1 MADESETANL
11 VGPKAGGSGRNPL
24 QWAKF
29 GLSEESGSLNQQTA
43 KGEAQELFDEE
54 EKNSGETRK
63 PWWKSNFFITEP
75 VLFGTWDGVFTAC
88 MMNIFGVVLFLR
100 TGWMVV
106 RLFICL
112 FVCCVGRSVHSVYD
126 EHLWCGAVSED
137 WVDGGTF
144 VCLFVCLFVV
154 WDGVFTACM
163 MNIFGVVLFLRTG
176 WMVGNAGIGLSIV
189 IVFMTISMA
198 LLPILSAI
206 GVTERCH
213 MEHGGLYFLLSHALG
228 GRVGG
233 SVGFL
238 FVFGQAVVCSLYC
251 TGFGESFAEAVGWN
265 NEWAVRGIAIVTL
278 LVLLGINLAGVKWVI
293 KVQLLLVGCL
303 GISLVDFIIGTFVKT
318 DIASGVVGYSVENF
332 RNNTGPDYIPG
343 QDFFTVFGVFFPT
356 ATGVMAG
363 VNMSGDLK
371 TPNRSI
377 PIGSLTAIGV
387 STILYV
393 LFVLLLGAVCT
404 RDGLQDDFMIA
415 EKVSGVGVLW
425 LLGLY
430 ISSLSSC
437 LSGLYGAPRVL
448 QCICNENV
456 IPVIKVLGR
465 GRGPNKEPFLAI
477 LVCGFISFSFLFV
490 GQLNL
495 LAPIVTIN
503 FMLTY
508 AMVDYAY
515 FAVGM
520 SYDMHLK
527 RKEKYEGNGDK
538 KETESLLSH
547 VIDKGKKLRYAMVD
561 YAYFA
566 VGMSYDM
573 HLKRKEKY
581 EGNGDK
587 KETESLLSH
596 VIDKGKKSLLLH
608 VIDKGKKEGEEKAAT
623 NGVGPKYGTLEE
635 PKTGSLIDTSEP
647 KTAEKTVTKEQMAD
661 ELTSSA
667 IEKEGDKKGEDAEKG
682 KDKTGDKDEK
692 DPPRTFHYEI
702 YKMPSSWY
710 SFLCNRWISLIGAI
724 ASLVI
729 MFAIQW
735 AYALANLAVYVLL
748 YVYIG
753 QANPGVYPGLTDF
766 SLIQWIKTTFQ
777 SLCRRGPPPPE
788 QYVVTPMFVPTKMET
803 EQLNEDSED
812 YQGRGRYHQS
822 TVMRGEE
829 YDKFE

>member
-11 VGPKAGGSGRNPL
+11 VAPKPGGGRNPL

-29 GLSEESGSLNQQTA
+29 GLSEESGSLNQQTT

-100 TGWMVV
+100 TGWM
-106 RLFICL
+106 
-112 FVCCVGRSVHSVYD
+112 
-126 EHLWCGAVSED
+126 
-137 WVDGGTF
+137 
-144 VCLFVCLFVV
+144 
-154 WDGVFTACM
+154 
-163 MNIFGVVLFLRTG
+163 
-176 WMVGNAGIGLSIV
+176 GNAGIGLSIV

-318 DIASGVVGYSVENF
+318 DYAAGVVGYSVENFRNNTGPDYIPGQDFFTVFGAAGVVGYSVENF

-377 PIGSLTAIGV
+377 PIGSLSAIGV
-387 STILYV
+387 STVLYI

-404 RDGLQDDFMIA
+404 RAGLQDDFMIA

-547 VIDKGKKLRYAMVD
+547 VIDKGKKEAD
-561 YAYFA
+561 
-566 VGMSYDM
+566 
-573 HLKRKEKY
+573 EK
-581 EGNGDK
+581 
-587 KETESLLSH
+587 S
-596 VIDKGKKSLLLH
+596 
-608 VIDKGKKEGEEKAAT
+608 AT

-647 KTAEKTVTKEQMAD
+647 KTVEKVLTKDQMAD

-667 IEKEGDKKGEDAEKG
+667 LEKDGEKKGEDAEKG
-682 KDKTGDKDEK
+682 KVKTGDRDDK

-710 SFLCNRWISLIGAI
+710 SFLCNRWVSLIGAI
-724 ASLVI
+724 ASFVI

-735 AYALANLAVYVLL
+735 GYALANIAVYILL

-822 TVMRGEE
+822 TIMKGEE
-829 YDKFE
+829 YDQFE

>member
-1 MADESETANL
+1 MSH
-11 VGPKAGGSGRNPL
+11 G
-24 QWAKF
+24 
-29 GLSEESGSLNQQTA
+29 
-43 KGEAQELFDEE
+43 
-54 EKNSGETRK
+54 TRRTVL
-63 PWWKSNFFITEP
+63 PP
-75 VLFGTWDGVFTAC
+75 VS
-88 MMNIFGVVLFLR
+88 R
-100 TGWMVV
+100 T
-106 RLFICL
+106 
-112 FVCCVGRSVHSVYD
+112 
-126 EHLWCGAVSED
+126 
-137 WVDGGTF
+137 
-144 VCLFVCLFVV
+144 
-154 WDGVFTACM
+154 
-163 MNIFGVVLFLRTG
+163 
-176 WMVGNAGIGLSIV
+176 
-189 IVFMTISMA
+189 
-198 LLPILSAI
+198 
-206 GVTERCH
+206 
-213 MEHGGLYFLLSHALG
+213 G

-318 DIASGVVGYSVENF
+318 DYAAGVVGYSVENF

-377 PIGSLTAIGV
+377 PIGSLSAIGV
-387 STILYV
+387 RNLAPLALKVPSSSGKNPWLRATVLYV

-404 RDGLQDDFMIA
+404 RTGLQDDFMIA
-415 EKVSGVGVLW
+415 EKVSGVGVLWLLGLYISSLSACLFVSGVGVLWLHGLYISSLSSCLFVSGVGVLWLLGLYISSLSSCLFVSGVGVLWLLGLYISSLSSCLFVNSCLFDFVYPQVSGVGVLWLLGLYISSLSSCLFVSGVGVLW

-547 VIDKGKKLRYAMVD
+547 VIDKGKKEAD
-561 YAYFA
+561 
-566 VGMSYDM
+566 
-573 HLKRKEKY
+573 EKY
-581 EGNGDK
+581 
-587 KETESLLSH
+587 
-596 VIDKGKKSLLLH
+596 
-608 VIDKGKKEGEEKAAT
+608 AT

-647 KTAEKTVTKEQMAD
+647 KTVEKVLTKDQMAD

-667 IEKEGDKKGEDAEKG
+667 LEKDGEKKGEDAEKG
-682 KDKTGDKDEK
+682 KVKTGDRDDK

-710 SFLCNRWISLIGAI
+710 SFLCNRWVSLIGAI
-724 ASLVI
+724 ASFVI

-735 AYALANLAVYVLL
+735 GYALANIAVYILL

-822 TVMRGEE
+822 TIMKGEE
-829 YDKFE
+829 YDQFE

>member
-11 VGPKAGGSGRNPL
+11 VAPKPGGGRNPL

-29 GLSEESGSLNQQTA
+29 GLSEESGSLNQQTT

-75 VLFGTWDGVFTAC
+75 VLFGT
-88 MMNIFGVVLFLR
+88 
-100 TGWMVV
+100 
-106 RLFICL
+106 
-112 FVCCVGRSVHSVYD
+112 
-126 EHLWCGAVSED
+126 
-137 WVDGGTF
+137 
-144 VCLFVCLFVV
+144 

-318 DIASGVVGYSVENF
+318 DYAAGVVGYTVENF

-377 PIGSLTAIGV
+377 PIGSLSAIGV
-387 STILYV
+387 STVLYI

-404 RDGLQDDFMIA
+404 RAGLQDDFMIA

-547 VIDKGKKLRYAMVD
+547 VIDKGKKEAD
-561 YAYFA
+561 
-566 VGMSYDM
+566 
-573 HLKRKEKY
+573 EK
-581 EGNGDK
+581 
-587 KETESLLSH
+587 S
-596 VIDKGKKSLLLH
+596 
-608 VIDKGKKEGEEKAAT
+608 AT

-647 KTAEKTVTKEQMAD
+647 KTVEKVLTKDQMAD

-667 IEKEGDKKGEDAEKG
+667 LEKDGEKKGEDAEKG
-682 KDKTGDKDEK
+682 KVKTGDRDDK

-710 SFLCNRWISLIGAI
+710 SFLCNRWVSLIGAI
-724 ASLVI
+724 ASFVI

-735 AYALANLAVYVLL
+735 GYALANIAVYILL

-822 TVMRGEE
+822 TIMKGEE
-829 YDKFE
+829 YDQFE